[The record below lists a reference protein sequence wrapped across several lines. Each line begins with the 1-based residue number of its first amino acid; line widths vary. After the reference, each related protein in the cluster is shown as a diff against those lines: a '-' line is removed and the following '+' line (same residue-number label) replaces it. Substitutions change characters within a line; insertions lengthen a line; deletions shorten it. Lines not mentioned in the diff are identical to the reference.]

1 MRNIIVSTQTRSKIS
16 ELEFYPKDDLK
27 LSKEVARKYSD
38 RMRRFVLSL
47 ADETVNHPLCR
58 FKRWCILGYRC
69 AIFEK
74 NWIFAYEITPEG
86 IIIQDMFNTALLN
99 DPITE

>member
-16 ELEFYPKDDLK
+16 ELESYLKDDLK
-27 LSKEVARKYSD
+27 LSKEAARKYSD
-38 RMRRFVLSL
+38 RMRLFVLSL
-47 ADETVNHPLCR
+47 ADETVNYPLCR
-58 FKRWCILGYRC
+58 FKRWCIMGYRC

-86 IIIQDMFNTALLN
+86 IIIQDMSNTALLN

>member
-16 ELEFYPKDDLK
+16 ELESYLKDDLK
-27 LSKEVARKYSD
+27 LSKEAARKYSD

-47 ADETVNHPLCR
+47 ADETVNYPLCR
-58 FKRWCILGYRC
+58 FKRWCIMGYRC
-69 AIFEK
+69 AIFER
-74 NWIFAYEITPEG
+74 NWIFAYEITPVG
-86 IIIQDMFNTALLN
+86 IIIQNMSNTALLN

>member
-16 ELEFYPKDDLK
+16 ELESYLKDDLK
-27 LSKEVARKYSD
+27 LSKDAAHKYSD
-38 RMRRFVLSL
+38 RMRQFVLSL
-47 ADETVNHPLCR
+47 ADETVTHPLCR
-58 FKRWCILGYRC
+58 FKRWCMMGYHC

-86 IIIQDMFNTALLN
+86 VIIQDMSNTALLN
-99 DPITE
+99 DPIIE